1 MLCFGL
7 NLPRVLPCAVA
18 TGHTAVGPLAPLGV
32 FTSAETNCASNLLVK
47 KSRSTW
53 LTWSTN
59 VKITKLHLELCIFW
73 CSIQYTPVPTC
84 SHLKPPKSPNNFA
97 QVQSTGQGCSLHFFD
112 SSAATCWACYIL
124 FQDLANLSPCLK
136 FRKHVQKNRKRRYLY
151 LFISTKI
158 IFKNCWQYLQNL
170 PTNSEELQKLPPA
183 PPSHHPRPHQCTF
196 SRHGRQ
202 PSPRPSFVSALHQ
215 RTFWSTWGSRKM
227 NLVPENGGFVPQNS
241 RSNGR

>member
-53 LTWSTN
+53 LTWSTI

-151 LFISTKI
+151 SKTADN
-158 IFKNCWQYLQNL
+158 IFKIFQ
-170 PTNSEELQKLPPA
+170 PTPRNSKNYHRP
-183 PPSHHPRPHQCTF
+183 HHPTIL
-196 SRHGRQ
+196 GRTSALF
-202 PSPRPSFVSALHQ
+202 PAVGGSPRHAPRSFLHSTSARFGAPDDHEKWIWYL
-215 RTFWSTWGSRKM
+215 KM
-227 NLVPENGGFVPQNS
+227 VDLCPKTAVLMGDK
-241 RSNGR
+241 